1 MLCARHRDE
10 NMSMVRTA
18 IAKAQIV
25 KAHIARIKIA
35 KIKIPKAQARVSRAT
50 PEALSDG
57 VPEPVAAA
65 PAKSHRPP
73 PSLWWP
79 ILRFALP
86 QGASAALQ
94 LLSGTVT
101 AVYFGQLLGVSALAA
116 ASVFFPVFFLLISFL
131 IGLISGGI
139 VLVARAYGA
148 GDMLAVKDV
157 AGTTLCASVSL
168 SLVMSIIG
176 YAFVP
181 ELLGVMST
189 PADILASAIDYA
201 RITFVSLPAQIILL
215 SYVFLLRGTGDAKT
229 PFILMAVFFGISLLL
244 MPALILGWGGLP
256 KLGVTSAPW
265 ASIGATAISLPGL
278 ILYLRRK
285 QHPLVLDGELIRRL
299 RINREVIRPFLVIGI
314 AGGIQ
319 ATVAS
324 LAEVAVVTLVNSFGS
339 NATAAYGAVNQVMG
353 YTQFTAMSI
362 SIAVSILGAQAVGS
376 GDRARLDD
384 IVRTGVVLNLVL
396 TGGLVALIHL
406 APRAVLGIFITDD
419 AVLELANRLLHIA
432 LWSSVPFGMAT
443 VFSGAMRAGG
453 VALTPLLLS
462 VFAIVA
468 IELPSAVILSRTIGL
483 EGVWAAYPI
492 VFSAMFILQMGYYF
506 MVWRKRAIRRL
517 I

>member
-339 NATAAYGAVNQVMG
+339 NATAAYGAINQVIG
-353 YTQFTAMSI
+353 YLVVPM
-362 SIAVSILGAQAVGS
+362 QAVGLAASVMAAQAIGAKRLGQPHLIAQIAAIMNVLIGAVSVAGLLGFADGILSWFVTDATTSAVAERALRMMLWSYILTGISDVLAGVMRAS
-376 GDRARLDD
+376 GTVAWPTLISLGGIWLVQVPVAYLLAGTAGLDGVWMGYPAGFLAALLAQSAYYGLVWRARK
-384 IVRTGVVLNLVL
+384 
-396 TGGLVALIHL
+396 
-406 APRAVLGIFITDD
+406 
-419 AVLELANRLLHIA
+419 
-432 LWSSVPFGMAT
+432 
-443 VFSGAMRAGG
+443 
-453 VALTPLLLS
+453 
-462 VFAIVA
+462 
-468 IELPSAVILSRTIGL
+468 IG
-483 EGVWAAYPI
+483 
-492 VFSAMFILQMGYYF
+492 
-506 MVWRKRAIRRL
+506 
-517 I
+517 